1 MKKIMSLFLASFV
14 VLALANC
21 GSDDSPAPA
30 PPAPAGGVAD
40 GAEGIHFEGDN
51 ESISWTNSRNDIYVG
66 DGSDDCVY
74 GLNQGAD
81 DDLVSQRILRLES
94 LLNSGNVARGTAQSA
109 SNNSRYLTIDYS
121 NGESKTYNLDPDLAS
136 SDEEYLSNGDQIVA
150 YYDQVANDL
159 EEYGQEN
166 CSYGKGDK

>member
-30 PPAPAGGVAD
+30 APAPAPGVAD

-51 ESISWTNSRNDIYVG
+51 QTISWTNARNDIYIG
-66 DGSDDCVY
+66 NGSEDCVY

-81 DDLVSQRILRLES
+81 DNLVSERVLRLEA
-94 LLNSGNVARGTAQSA
+94 LLNSGNIARGTEQSA
-109 SNNSRYLTIDYS
+109 SNNSRYLTINYS
-121 NGESKTYNLDPDLAS
+121 NGDSKTYNLDPDLAS
-136 SDEEYLSNGDQIVA
+136 TSEEYLSNGDQIVA
-150 YYDQVANDL
+150 YYNDVAADL
-159 EEYGQEN
+159 DEYGQEN